1 MEILNKLLYRTDE
14 DTTMADITYLP
25 SGLGA
30 VRSAIKTLARK
41 KQDWDI
47 EILENGDGR
56 DVLFEDDFSIHVPHV
71 YWNDFTSMFR
81 DCLES
86 GQVNLNSYL
95 KEAMEDDTE
104 ELREELRPLLTRM
117 FDSDSCRQ
125 LDRSVQQWRSRFG
138 VRTYQKTNSLVR
150 FEDKQRDIQRL
161 TTKVFDVY
169 GKDKGNLE
177 LLLTAIKNGD
187 PLNSFQI
194 FRQRDFLYGARVYST
209 SSKIPLIFEATVD
222 MAHSLTQSLVVDD
235 PDVLDEIQGS
245 RSVKVVKNV
254 VYPVGESFNIR
265 FFRDLED
272 AIQGPSDVDLDDEGE
287 VVDFEGEEGP
297 GRQDK
302 RMNIPRGE
310 R

>member
-1 MEILNKLLYRTDE
+1 MSILHKLLYRVDE
-14 DTTMADITYLP
+14 DTTMANITYLP

-41 KQDWDI
+41 KQDWNI

-56 DVLFEDDFSIHVPHV
+56 DVIFEDDFSIHVPKI
-71 YWNDFTSMFR
+71 YWKEFDSMFR
-81 DCLES
+81 ES
-86 GQVNLNSYL
+86 LGSGVVNLNGYL
-95 KEAMEDDTE
+95 IEAMEDDTE
-104 ELREELRPLLTRM
+104 ELREELRPLLTGM

-150 FEDKQRDIQRL
+150 FEDKQRDIQKL

-169 GKDKGNLE
+169 GNDKGNLE

-194 FRQRDFLYGARVYST
+194 FRQKDFLYGARVYSAY
-209 SSKIPLIFEATVD
+209 SKIPLIFEATVD
-222 MAHSLTQSLVVDD
+222 MAHMLTQSITIDD
-235 PDVLDEIQGS
+235 QDVLDEIQGS
-245 RSVKVVKNV
+245 RGVKVVKNV

-265 FFRDLED
+265 FFRELED
-272 AIQGPSDVDLDDEGE
+272 AIQGPSDVELDDDE
-287 VVDFEGEEGP
+287 VVDAEEGS
-297 GRQDK
+297 GRQDT
-302 RMNIPRGE
+302 RMKIPRGE